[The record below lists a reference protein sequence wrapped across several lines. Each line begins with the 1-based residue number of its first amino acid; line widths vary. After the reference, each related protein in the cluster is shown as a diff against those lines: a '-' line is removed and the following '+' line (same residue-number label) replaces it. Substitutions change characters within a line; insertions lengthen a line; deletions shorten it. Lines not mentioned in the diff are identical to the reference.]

1 MKKNHSGVFLSRKH
15 LIRIMKIYSLLICIT
30 LSKLFSFNT
39 YSQNISIS
47 LKEATLKVAIEE
59 IEEKSE
65 FRFFYN
71 NSLIDISKKV
81 SLTVNNEKVKRIL
94 NDLFVG
100 TNIDFSIYKNQIVLF
115 PHDGKTSEETFKK
128 VLDYIKKNAE
138 NSIQRSAI
146 PTNFSFAQNRIRG
159 TVRGSDGV
167 PLPGVNVAIKG
178 TNRGAL
184 TDFDGNYELDAN
196 FGETMVFSYVGFVT
210 QEISIDKNKIDVTLQ
225 EDVSTL
231 DEVVVV
237 AYGTASKSSVVGSI
251 TQIESEDIERRPVT
265 NVLTVL
271 DGAAAGV
278 KITPA
283 NGQPGSSPAIR
294 VRGFGSINASNSP
307 LIVVDG
313 VEFVGNFSSL
323 NPNDIANVTIL
334 KDAASTSLYGSR
346 AANGVVIITTK
357 KGKKGKDTFSIDI
370 SQGVS
375 TRSIGEYDRLDPA
388 QYYEAMWEALRNS
401 LSISGT
407 TPVAEAN
414 QQATDE
420 IFDELGINPF
430 NVPNNQI
437 VLPDGNINPNA
448 SLRYDDLDW
457 QELLVRT
464 GYRSNLNFSYSGSSE
479 TTDYFASLSYLEEDG
494 YIINS
499 NFERIT
505 GRININSQLHKNFKT
520 GINLSVASSESNNAN
535 DGGNTSLVNPFRTTR
550 LIAPIYPVFLHDP
563 DTGAFILDE
572 NGDRQFDSSNSR
584 VGSSA
589 GRNVIQ
595 ETILN
600 RDSDKI
606 FSVNARAYTEFKF
619 LNDFTFTFNAAMD
632 KRFFSNIQFN
642 NPIVGDGAPD
652 GVAEKDEITNTT
664 INYNQLL
671 RYNKTIGEHGVSVL
685 LGHESFDTE
694 RNFFTANRRGQVVD
708 GNIELINFTTTQD
721 VDSNTRRLTREGYFG
736 SFNYDYRNTYY
747 LSGSYRRDAS
757 SRFDEGNRWG
767 DFFSIGA
774 SWRLD
779 QEAFVSSVDWI
790 NLLKLRASYGEVGND
805 NLLDAAGVSDFYISQ
820 GLFDL
825 GFNNQ
830 LEGGILSATTGNPD
844 ITWETNIQSDA
855 ALEFGFLNNR
865 VSGTIEYYR
874 RESKDLLFLVPI
886 PTASGL
892 DTKPDNIGS
901 MVNNGWEF
909 DLNFGIINS
918 ANFDW
923 KLNINAATIANEIT
937 ELPQEEIING
947 TKKLVVGGDI
957 FAFFLR
963 DWYGVD
969 PDDGSGLFVLDPEL
983 GAVGDGD
990 VRTAADGTIV
1000 TTNQNK
1006 ALRDFVGTAIPD
1018 LFGAFTNTFRYKN
1031 FDLGFT
1037 FTYQIGGQT
1046 YDTNYANLMESGEFG
1061 VALSTD
1067 ILRRW
1072 QRPGDITDV
1081 PRLDANQ
1088 TAAFGAASDRWLV
1101 KSDFLAL
1108 RQVNM
1113 AYNFD
1118 KDLVNKLGLAN
1129 ARIYVSGEN
1138 IFVLNERKGLEP
1150 GQRFNGTTSNRFTPS
1165 RVISLGFNAT
1175 F

>member
-1 MKKNHSGVFLSRKH
+1 MKKKPSGVFLSRKH
-15 LIRIMKIYSLLICIT
+15 LIRIMKIYSLLIFIT
-30 LSKLFSFNT
+30 ISKLFSYNT
-39 YSQNISIS
+39 YSQNISVS
-47 LKEATLKVAIEE
+47 LNEVTLQTAIKE

-65 FRFFYN
+65 YSFFYN

-81 SLTVNNEKVKRIL
+81 SLTVSNEKVRRVL
-94 NDLFVG
+94 NGLFAD
-100 TNIDFSIYKNQIVLF
+100 TNIGFKIYKNQIVLF
-115 PHDGKTSEETFKK
+115 PRDVRASEQAFKN
-128 VLDYIKKNAE
+128 LLSYIQENAE
-138 NSIQRSAI
+138 KSIKRTAI
-146 PTNFSFAQNRIRG
+146 PDNFSFAQNRIKG
-159 TVRGSDGV
+159 IVTGQDGL
-167 PLPGVNVAIKG
+167 PLPGVNVLVKG
-178 TNRGAL
+178 TNKGAL
-184 TDFDGNYELDAN
+184 TDFDGNYDLAAN
-196 FGETMVFSYVGFVT
+196 PGDVLVFSYVGFVT
-210 QEISIDKNKIDVTLQ
+210 QEIIATNNQLNVTLE

-237 AYGTASKSSVVGSI
+237 AYGTASRSSIVGSV

-313 VEFVGNFSSL
+313 VEFVGQFSSL
-323 NPNDIANVTIL
+323 NPNDIANVSIL

-357 KGKKGKDTFSIDI
+357 KGKKGKDTFTLDI

-375 TRSIGEYDRLDPA
+375 TRSIGEYERVNPA
-388 QYYEAMWEALRNS
+388 QYYQVMWEALRNG
-401 LSISGT
+401 LSVSGS
-407 TPVAEAN
+407 TPLDEAN
-414 QQATDE
+414 QQASDE

-430 NVPNNQI
+430 NVANDQI
-437 VLPDGNINPNA
+437 VLTDGSINPA
-448 SLRYDDLDW
+448 AQLRYDDLDW
-457 QELLVRT
+457 QDPLVRT
-464 GYRSNLNFSYSGSSE
+464 GYRSNLSFSYGGASE

-499 NFERIT
+499 DFQRIT
-505 GRININSQLHKNFKT
+505 GRVNVNSQLTKNFKT

-535 DGGNTSLVNPFRTTR
+535 DGGNNSLVNPFRTTR
-550 LIAPIYPVFLHDP
+550 LIASIYPVFLHDA
-563 DTGAFILDE
+563 DTGEFILDD

-600 RDSDKI
+600 KDSDKI
-606 FSVNARAYTEFKF
+606 FSVNARTYAEFKF
-619 LNDFTFTFNAAMD
+619 LNDFTFTLNAALD
-632 KRFFSNIQFN
+632 KRFFSNVEFN

-671 RYNKTIGEHGVSVL
+671 RYNKSFDDHGITVL

-721 VDSNTRRLTREGYFG
+721 VESNTRRLTREGYFG
-736 SFNYDYRNTYY
+736 SFNYDFRNTYY

-757 SRFDEGNRWG
+757 SRFNDSNRWG

-779 QEAFVSSVDWI
+779 QESFISDIDWI
-790 NLLKLRASYGEVGND
+790 NAFKVRASYGEVGND

-830 LEGGILSATTGNPD
+830 LEGGVLAGTTGNPD

-855 ALEFGFLNNR
+855 ALEFGFFNNR
-865 VSGTIEYYR
+865 ISGTIEYYR

-892 DTKPDNIGS
+892 DSRPDNIGD

-909 DLNFGIINS
+909 DLNLGIIKTT
-918 ANFDW
+918 NFNW
-923 KLNINAATIANEIT
+923 NLNINAATISNEIT
-937 ELPQEEIING
+937 KLPQEEIING

-957 FAFFLR
+957 FAYWLR

-969 PDDGSGLFVLDPEL
+969 PDDGSGLFILDPDL
-983 GAVGDGD
+983 GAIGDGD
-990 VRTAADGTIV
+990 VRTTADGTVV

-1006 ALRDFVGTAIPD
+1006 AQFDFTGTAIPD
-1018 LFGAFTNTFRYKN
+1018 VFGAFTNNFRYKN

-1037 FTYQIGGQT
+1037 FTYQLGGET
-1046 YDTNYANLMESGEFG
+1046 YDSNYQNLMHSGSYG

-1067 ILRRW
+1067 ILNRW
-1072 QRPGDITDV
+1072 QQPGDITDV

-1088 TAAFGAASDRWLV
+1088 TAAFGAASDRWLI

-1108 RQVNM
+1108 RQISM
-1113 AYNFD
+1113 AYNFN
-1118 KDLVNKLGLAN
+1118 KDLANKLGLAG
-1129 ARIYVSGEN
+1129 AKVYMSGEN
-1138 IFVLNERKGLEP
+1138 IFVINERKGLEP
-1150 GQRFNGTTSNRFTPS
+1150 GQRFNGTTSNRFSPS
-1165 RVISLGFNAT
+1165 RLISLGFNVT